1 MTKAMKLRKVGSSLG
16 FTVPKDVLHDLG
28 LQEGDNFYLV
38 RTPEGVLLTPYDPD
52 FAEVLDDGRDY
63 MRRHRNAM
71 KKLAEG

>member
-16 FTVPKDVLHDLG
+16 FTVPKDVLVDLG
-28 LQEGDNFYLV
+28 LQEGDDLYLI
-38 RTPEGVLLTPYDPD
+38 RTPDGVLLTPYDPD
-52 FAEVLDDGRDY
+52 FTEVLDDSRDF

>member
-16 FTVPKDVLHDLG
+16 FTVPKDVLVDLG
-28 LQEGDNFYLV
+28 LQEGDDLYLI
-38 RTPEGVLLTPYDPD
+38 RTPDGVLLTPYDPD
-52 FAEVLDDGRDY
+52 FTEVLEDSRDF